1 MGIFK
6 KNRKKGYISIEA
18 IIIVGITLGV
28 AILVFWSSMDN
39 NKKTADNIGNEIA
52 STDTYMGA
60 QLKNAYQSD
69 YGGADLD
76 EGWSSDGGG
85 LQGDIIP
92 TYTLIEKIGTADSK
106 TEYWIKVG
114 ETLDLNLNIFP
125 TNASMKTL
133 SWRVM
138 SGKDNTSITRNE
150 DGHIGEIIGEKAGQ
164 TAVKI
169 TSQDGGGAS
178 TTIYFHVTQPVT
190 GLKLDKS
197 SVALSYNGTKSAKI
211 KATVLPDT
219 GEGVATEKRVSW
231 SFGANGAT
239 SECFNPLEIDY
250 KTNTVTISLR
260 DEAYLQDHCKG
271 QYATLVAT
279 TEDGGF
285 TKTAEVSIAK

>member
-1 MGIFK
+1 MSLFNTSK
-6 KNRKKGYISIEA
+6 KRGYISIEA
-18 IIIVGITLGV
+18 IIVVAITLGV
-28 AILVFWSSMDN
+28 AVVVFWASMDN
-39 NKKTADNIGNEIA
+39 NKKTADNIGSEVA

-69 YGGADLD
+69 YSGADLD

-85 LQGDIIP
+85 LQGDVIP
-92 TYTLIEKIGTADSK
+92 TYTLIEKITTADSK
-106 TEYWIKVG
+106 TEYSIKVG

-125 TNASMKTL
+125 TNASMNTL

-138 SGKDNTSITRNE
+138 SGKENTSITRNE
-150 DGHIGEIIGEKAGQ
+150 DGHIGEIIGEKAGK

-169 TSQDGGGAS
+169 SSQDGGGAS

-190 GLKLDKS
+190 GLKLDKTA
-197 SVALSYNGTKSAKI
+197 VTLSYDGTKSAKI

-219 GEGVATEKRVSW
+219 GDSIATEKRVSW
-231 SFGANGAT
+231 AFGANGAS

-260 DEAYLQDHCKG
+260 EEAYLQSHCKG

-285 TKTAEVSIAK
+285 TKTAEVSISK